1 VGERVAV
8 QLDVRP
14 APALRPYVSSYIGYH
29 LRGFPAGLHLGTPTQ
44 AMTAVVSLSE
54 PLDLAVVPGSL
65 PQAGR
70 FASVGSG
77 LTSRSVAISH
87 DGNQH
92 GVQISLTPA
101 GARAIYGMPA
111 AALVDTLVPLDDLLG
126 HVGAELVDRLAGTA
140 SWDERFAALDQVF
153 LRKLGRSDAGRHGPH
168 QVRPEVAEAWRRMV
182 AARGQVHVETIAT
195 DLAWSRRHLS
205 RQFRHE
211 LGLTPKTM
219 ARILRFEHAH
229 QLAVDHDPLPWAQI
243 SAVAGYADQAHL
255 VRDWREFTGRS
266 PTAWRRGEVL
276 GGPGKN

>member
-1 VGERVAV
+1 MDEPVAV
-8 QLDVRP
+8 QLEAQP
-14 APALRPYVSSYIGYH
+14 APALQAYVTSYVGYR
-29 LRGFPAGLHLGTPTQ
+29 LSGFPAGVHLGLPTQ
-44 AMTAVVSLSE
+44 GMTAVISLS
-54 PLDLAVVPGSL
+54 DALALAALPGVL
-65 PQAGR
+65 PHDGR
-70 FASVGSG
+70 YATVASG

-111 AALVDTLVPLDDLLG
+111 AALVDTVVPLDDLLG
-126 HVGAELVDRLAGTA
+126 QLGVELVDRLAGTT
-140 SWDERFAALDQVF
+140 SWDERFAALDDVF
-153 LRKLGRSDAGRHGPH
+153 LRKLGTSDAVRHGPH

-182 AARGQVHVETIAT
+182 AARGQVQVDALAS
-195 DLAWSRRHLS
+195 DVAWSRKHLS

-211 LGLTPKTM
+211 MGLTPKTM

-229 QLAVDHDPLPWAQI
+229 QLAVDDDPPSWAQI

-276 GGPGKN
+276 VAPKP